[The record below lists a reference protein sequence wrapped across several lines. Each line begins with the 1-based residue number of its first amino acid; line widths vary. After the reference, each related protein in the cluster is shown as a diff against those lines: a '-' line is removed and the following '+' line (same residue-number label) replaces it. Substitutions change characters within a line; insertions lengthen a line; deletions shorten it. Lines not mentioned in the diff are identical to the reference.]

1 VSLSLAVSH
10 STPAPHLR
18 LQAVARSDRG
28 LVREHNEDVALARRD
43 LGLLLVADGMGGHEA
58 GAVAAQ
64 MAADTIAA
72 GLAEASADTGR
83 AGGLQLSRAIEDANA
98 RIFAASAAQL
108 PLQGKGMGTTVV
120 ALLDLGRRALVAHVG
135 DSRAYLL
142 RRDTFAPLTEDH
154 TVANAYRAG
163 ALRHAEPEQLDGQWH
178 ALTRAVG
185 TRRHV
190 EPDFRFFMPE
200 AGDVALLCS
209 DGLTLHLSD
218 AEIGGILAAYPGLDA
233 AADALVAAAHE
244 RGALDNVSVVLGRWE
259 RAA

>member
-1 VSLSLAVSH
+1 VHLSLAAPIS
-10 STPAPHLR
+10 SRTPHLR
-18 LQAVARSDRG
+18 LHAVSRSDRG
-28 LVREHNEDVALARRD
+28 LVREHNEDVAEARLD

-58 GAVAAQ
+58 GAVAARI
-64 MAADTIAA
+64 AADTIVA
-72 GLAEASADTGR
+72 GLAEASAATGR
-83 AGGLQLSRAIEDANA
+83 AGGLQLSRVIEEANE
-98 RIFAASAAQL
+98 RIFAASAAQ
-108 PLQGKGMGTTVV
+108 PPRQSKGMGTTVV

-142 RRDTFAPLTEDH
+142 RRDTFVPLTEDH

-163 ALRHAEPEQLDGQWH
+163 ALRHAEPEQLDGRWH

-185 TRRHV
+185 TRLHV

-209 DGLTLHLSD
+209 DGLTVHLSD
-218 AEIGGILAAYPGLDA
+218 AEIGRILATHTDLDA
-233 AADALVAAAHE
+233 AADALIAAAHE
-244 RGALDNVSVVLGRWE
+244 RGALDNVTVVLGRWE